1 MSKMESKDKSEG
13 LSRTRRL
20 NNYVCPEGM
29 AVEDWQR
36 ALRTQQAQREKLWV
50 DVLGDGE
57 FQVTNA
63 MSKNKYKVVYRGE
76 HSNWDYCSCMDFKT
90 SQLGTC
96 KHLEAVKLNGYMP
109 SQGLPPY
116 TSVYLDYSAGRT
128 VRIRY
133 GVDNEAAFRSLAAD
147 YFDGDECLRENAYPL
162 FGHFLMAAAKLDN
175 TFRCYPDV
183 LEYVAECRDRMSRG
197 CIMARYTDSALDQ
210 LLTVRLFPYQKE
222 GVRFAV
228 RAGKAIIADEMGL
241 GKTIQAIATAELMR
255 KEGMATNILV
265 MVPTSLKYQWKHEI
279 ERFAKDAVVEMIEG
293 LQTKRVELY
302 NSEASYKIVSYNT
315 MVNDVKLLGQLSCDL
330 LIMDEVQRLKN
341 WNTQIAKAARKI
353 VSQYAVILSGTPLEN
368 KLEELYSIVELA
380 DQYVLAP
387 YYKFRQDCIMTDAS
401 GKVLGYK
408 NLNKVGERLSQ
419 VLIRRRKVDVSLQ
432 LPERMDKNIFV
443 PMTQEQR
450 LQHDEFRSTVARIIQ
465 KWQRYHF
472 LSDTDRKRLML
483 LLSQMRMVCD
493 STFIL
498 DQKTRNDTKI
508 DEAMNMISN
517 IVESGGGK
525 VVVFSQWERMTR
537 LMAQELDKQGI
548 GYEYLHGGVPSSK
561 RKDLI
566 ANFTDCPQKRVF
578 LSTDAG
584 STGLNLQ
591 AASTI
596 INLDLPWNP
605 AVLEQRIARIYRI
618 GQKNNIQVINLVSAN
633 TIEEGMIAKLRFKST
648 MFEGVLDGG
657 EDTVFANDDKFKK
670 IIDMVGEY
678 IESEPVKHEPQ
689 VEQEEK
695 ATQEE
700 PKLDTKEQIE
710 PNQEGLNP
718 DIVASV
724 EPHNDVLSQSVEA
737 SDPHQLIQQ
746 GMSFLTGLAQTLQ
759 SPESTQRL
767 VDSLVEED
775 DETGQATIKIPV
787 QSKQTLQAILQ
798 LIGSAMKSV

>member
-1 MSKMESKDKSEG
+1 M
-13 LSRTRRL
+13 
-20 NNYVCPEGM
+20 
-29 AVEDWQR
+29 
-36 ALRTQQAQREKLWV
+36 
-50 DVLGDGE
+50 
-57 FQVTNA
+57 
-63 MSKNKYKVVYRGE
+63 
-76 HSNWDYCSCMDFKT
+76 
-90 SQLGTC
+90 
-96 KHLEAVKLNGYMP
+96 
-109 SQGLPPY
+109 
-116 TSVYLDYSAGRT
+116 
-128 VRIRY
+128 
-133 GVDNEAAFRSLAAD
+133 
-147 YFDGDECLRENAYPL
+147 
-162 FGHFLMAAAKLDN
+162 
-175 TFRCYPDV
+175 
-183 LEYVAECRDRMSRG
+183 
-197 CIMARYTDSALDQ
+197 
-210 LLTVRLFPYQKE
+210 
-222 GVRFAV
+222 
-228 RAGKAIIADEMGL
+228 
-241 GKTIQAIATAELMR
+241 
-255 KEGMATNILV
+255 
-265 MVPTSLKYQWKHEI
+265 
-279 ERFAKDAVVEMIEG
+279 
-293 LQTKRVELY
+293 
-302 NSEASYKIVSYNT
+302 
-315 MVNDVKLLGQLSCDL
+315 
-330 LIMDEVQRLKN
+330 
-341 WNTQIAKAARKI
+341 
-353 VSQYAVILSGTPLEN
+353 
-368 KLEELYSIVELA
+368 
-380 DQYVLAP
+380 
-387 YYKFRQDCIMTDAS
+387 
-401 GKVLGYK
+401 
-408 NLNKVGERLSQ
+408 
-419 VLIRRRKVDVSLQ
+419 SLQ

-517 IVESGGGK
+517 IVESGDGK

-548 GYEYLHGGVPSSK
+548 GYEYLHGGVPSAK

-618 GQKNNIQVINLVSAN
+618 GQKNNIQVINLVSSN

-678 IESEPVKHEPQ
+678 IENEPVKHEPQ
-689 VEQEEK
+689 VEQEESV
-695 ATQEE
+695 TQEVLK
-700 PKLDTKEQIE
+700 PDTKELAE
-710 PNQEGLNP
+710 PDQEGLIP
-718 DIVASV
+718 DIAASDK
-724 EPHNDVLSQSVEA
+724 PHNDELPQSA
-737 SDPHQLIQQ
+737 AATDPHQLIQQ

-775 DETGQATIKIPV
+775 AETGQATIKIPV